1 MGYKSE
7 NQLTVYNMIFT
18 CNLKLRIKESLQIF
32 KSNSETR
39 DYYIRKVV
47 ISANKELGGVV
58 YYLDIYGQL
67 DSNQT
72 EQFTKLQKIFPDYI
86 NYFSLVKFDES
97 VDILKFYFALLF
109 PTYYEGEGFAGIA
122 IDAYSAGTPVL
133 ASNWKYNNEVVKD
146 SINGGLVEPKN
157 VERLTIY
164 LIKIANNPE
173 QWLNMRQQCVC
184 DVHTYE
190 PDNVMK
196 TLLQEII

>member
-1 MGYKSE
+1 M
-7 NQLTVYNMIFT
+7 
-18 CNLKLRIKESLQIF
+18 
-32 KSNSETR
+32 
-39 DYYIRKVV
+39 
-47 ISANKELGGVV
+47 
-58 YYLDIYGQL
+58 
-67 DSNQT
+67 
-72 EQFTKLQKIFPDYI
+72 
-86 NYFSLVKFDES
+86 
-97 VDILKFYFALLF
+97 
-109 PTYYEGEGFAGIA
+109 
-122 IDAYSAGTPVL
+122 L

-173 QWLNMRQQCVC
+173 QRLNMRQQCVC

>member
-109 PTYYEGEGFAGIA
+109 PTYYEGEGIAGIA
-122 IDAYSAGTPVL
+122 IDAYFAGTPVL

>member
-72 EQFTKLQKIFPDYI
+72 E
-86 NYFSLVKFDES
+86 
-97 VDILKFYFALLF
+97 
-109 PTYYEGEGFAGIA
+109 
-122 IDAYSAGTPVL
+122 
-133 ASNWKYNNEVVKD
+133 
-146 SINGGLVEPKN
+146 
-157 VERLTIY
+157 
-164 LIKIANNPE
+164 
-173 QWLNMRQQCVC
+173 
-184 DVHTYE
+184 
-190 PDNVMK
+190 
-196 TLLQEII
+196 